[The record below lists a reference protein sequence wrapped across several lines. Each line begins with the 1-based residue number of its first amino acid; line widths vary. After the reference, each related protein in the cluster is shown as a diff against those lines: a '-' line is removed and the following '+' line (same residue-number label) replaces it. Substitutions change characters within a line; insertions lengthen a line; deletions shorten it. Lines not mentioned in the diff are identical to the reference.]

1 MQTVSSYRESGELEL
16 FSVDNTEADVMGY
29 SGGFRIRPKNWA
41 ARPVE
46 QGKIPSAEDSLI
58 NSDAPV
64 VIVSPGDKIAFN
76 FDYYQNDGAS
86 GKLQMRVID
95 SDGKIL
101 GTVTKKKN
109 PADKPLTISL
119 QKESQRYY
127 IEVSDPDQ
135 AYKSKK
141 ITERYCYVM
150 IEVVKGL
157 SPAEMSRKQQE
168 AFGKLNEFTA
178 QYMAEHKITDSSR
191 LRVADYK
198 IIFDRT
204 NRALGYDAFDAKYLQ
219 DPEEEETRATPAKKP
234 AKTKRT
240 KKSK

>member
-1 MQTVSSYRESGELEL
+1 
-16 FSVDNTEADVMGY
+16 
-29 SGGFRIRPKNWA
+29 
-41 ARPVE
+41 
-46 QGKIPSAEDSLI
+46 
-58 NSDAPV
+58 
-64 VIVSPGDKIAFN
+64 
-76 FDYYQNDGAS
+76 
-86 GKLQMRVID
+86 
-95 SDGKIL
+95 
-101 GTVTKKKN
+101 
-109 PADKPLTISL
+109 
-119 QKESQRYY
+119 
-127 IEVSDPDQ
+127 
-135 AYKSKK
+135 
-141 ITERYCYVM
+141 M

-178 QYMAEHKITDSSR
+178 QYMAEHNITDSSR